1 MKDQQMSRGAEVA
14 GAVPRERRAVMG
26 VEHGFVEPR
35 VRRLVAENLGI
46 DAEELSPDVSLVD
59 DLAAD
64 SLDVLEVGLTLEADL
79 GLSIP
84 EQSLSR
90 VRTYGD
96 LVETVLTLVRARR
109 EGAGGEPVLIAAR
122 VVPTRGG
129 VIERAGWLTPYVA
142 QSIGE
147 DARRAGQGARLEL
160 GVGAATSDAHLARV
174 VEQFAWLASFGVDVK
189 VSRKPGVQSA

>member
-1 MKDQQMSRGAEVA
+1 MNDQQMSRGAEAA
-14 GAVPRERRAVMG
+14 GAVPREQRTAMG
-26 VEHGFVEPR
+26 AEHGFVEPR
-35 VRRLVAENLGI
+35 VRRLVAENLGV
-46 DAEELSPDVSLVD
+46 DVEEL
-59 DLAAD
+59 

-84 EQSLSR
+84 ERALSR

-109 EGAGGEPVLIAAR
+109 ELPGGEPLLVAAR

-129 VIERAGWLTPYVA
+129 VIERAGWLTPYVV

-174 VEQFAWLASFGVDVK
+174 VEQFAWLAAFGVDVK
-189 VSRKPGVQSA
+189 VSRKPSVQAA